1 MMVSGRSLGQWP
13 VWDWHGCPLA
23 LLSPAC
29 PLPGTLPVPNTLLP
43 RVLWGRRGPAE
54 QALLDSVLGFPS
66 LLSSGYLSLSQVETL
81 GSVSHS
87 VKGRLE
93 EGPCRTSEPM

>member
-1 MMVSGRSLGQWP
+1 MASVG
-13 VWDWHGCPLA
+13 LA
-23 LLSPAC
+23 WLPSCSSQLSSVFCSCSPAC
-29 PLPGTLPVPNTLLP
+29 LLPGTLPVPNTLLP
-43 RVLWGRRGPAE
+43 RVLWGSRGPAE

-66 LLSSGYLSLSQVETL
+66 LLSSGYLSLSQVETRR
-81 GSVSHS
+81 SVSHS